1 MFFETVPIT
10 SVIGTTPA
18 QIFDQYG
25 IDHGRFAAIAALPAN
40 AGLRGAGGAPLAL
53 TTPLTPG
60 RGEFV
65 IPIDFDVRVVT
76 AVPRVEMR
84 DGLRPLRMVNGVV
97 DRSDVSQFTHG
108 VEIVLA
114 RTGRACKRIRWV
126 QTIKDRNSVVPNKPL
141 EFVDIGG
148 NDTPWYNGDI
158 DPDSIQFEDIP
169 CGPQATAMRP
179 GLEFTATVSAAVWTM
194 ERVTLAA
201 CFTYG
206 FRIRPGTTLA
216 AVQWNPTIRAATG
229 SEIAEHIRIL
239 ELGINQF
246 RRPTGGRLVYN
257 PPPANGAV
265 NAGILFGRF

>member
-10 SVIGTTPA
+10 SAIGTTPA

-25 IDHGRFAAIAALPAN
+25 IDPGRFAANAN
-40 AGLRGAGGAPLAL
+40 MPGNTGLRGAGGAPLGL
-53 TTPLTPG
+53 NTQLTPG
-60 RGEFV
+60 GGDFI

-76 AVPRVEMR
+76 AVPRVEMK
-84 DGLRPLRMVNGVV
+84 DGLRPLQIVDGVA
-97 DRSDVSQFTHG
+97 DRSVVWQFTHG
-108 VEIVLA
+108 VEIVLE

-126 QTIKDRNSVVPNKPL
+126 QTIKNRNSVVPNKPL

-148 NDTPWYNGDI
+148 TDTPWYDGDV
-158 DPDSIQFEDIP
+158 DPDSVQFNDIP
-169 CGPQATAMRP
+169 CGPQATATRP
-179 GLEFTATVSAAVWTM
+179 GLEFTATVSAVVWTM
-194 ERVTLAA
+194 ERITLAT

-216 AVQWNPTIRAATG
+216 AVQWNPPIRAATG
-229 SEIAEHIRIL
+229 SEIAEQIRIL

-246 RRPTGGRLVYN
+246 RRPTGGQLVYN